1 MSEVVKPDPPM
12 RYPYQEP
19 TAKCADFNAVVA
31 LYGKPA
37 FKREL
42 YGDDTNGK
50 FRFPNTTRLLGNPL
64 VGDFAKRNIVAVTVP
79 GFGPDKSRTQ
89 TLDVHRKIK
98 PLVLAA
104 FQKVKE
110 LKLPYVLHEAGGHV
124 FRYQLNPTVRA
135 ALVNRPE
142 YADLKNLPNWNINC
156 AERDLKNNAFD
167 ELVQHN
173 GRLVEKKHL
182 LSNHSFGSALDI
194 NSESNPY
201 DHDRR
206 FDMPKRIVKVF
217 EGLGFYWGGYYGDY
231 MHFEY
236 ERSSIASLD
245 DELPPEVLYPL
256 TADLQRESP
265 LKYFFLNEGG
275 PGGFFPLGR
284 QQNLHAGVHLE
295 PESREELVPVKAAMP
310 GYIVAA
316 RLMTPGKEGNSP
328 FLLDATEGRP
338 LGFVLVRHELTKPAS
353 PPPTG
358 AASTGSTAVSTPSTQ
373 AAAPSPD
380 KVHPLYSL
388 YMHLAPPRWGD
399 ATADKPFE
407 KAPWLATFLKMQHG
421 AVVNLDPETA
431 DRGSTFWSEEPL
443 KSDAAAYKVRE
454 RTEVLKG
461 NANGLRSLTKP
472 APKDVGEAIEAIKKG
487 GIVTFGRPLF
497 PVAAGEILGFL
508 APGSPASA
516 STSNASPPRYLHWEL
531 FSLSGDA
538 NGLQLLS
545 EADADL
551 KDLLKAL
558 AEPDKEDNF
567 LRMPSDEEPD
577 LPDNDVQALLDSTQV
592 DIVPQLKRAGYY
604 GQQLQT
610 YFNNGSTFFSARDTL
625 AKPFTWPLPLT
636 LENKHKFEPAA
647 NEPPVSLE
655 VVYKKA
661 GQVLSRES
669 LPLTPK
675 KDVARLNV
683 TLSVPAAADS
693 VALWS
698 SAFFAD
704 RVEIPPADLRKLRH
718 KSRTDLF
725 KKVAGHRWRNVMLE
739 HLNEWTPSGLG
750 KQLEARW
757 KARFFD
763 HLADTHGLTLEDLK
777 KVLLPLCWWDRPT
790 TETDLFGEF
799 PVLMDAEGQKKSL
812 FGAGNALLP
821 KDPHVVSMHPV
832 TALWLIDLLLE
843 DERIR
848 LTKEW
853 PPFTL
858 TRNESSQKP
867 LFLGLIGKDSP
878 PLAGMELLAILVQH
892 GYATTEGSNPIDA
905 TFWLTAKGT
914 GGAGAEPQSLGTARY
929 KDGAAATRIRAPS
942 WGQWEVH
949 ATSADGQR
957 FEPQQTL
964 ATTFDVPKPALSG
977 QPFAL
982 GTKPGTPRPLATC
995 TFVVRE
1001 NWPAALA
1008 GYIVFDY
1015 WKLPRKEQPDLTAT
1029 ATSASLAVPALA
1041 SRPPE
1046 KRTAGGLRY
1055 ENDFIV
1061 GTEQPGKN
1069 PKVTPNFSFREFLT
1083 QPGSGA
1089 RVFAGLDTKFVLSV
1103 PLAQRLQQLREGC
1116 KPRPGR
1122 TQDIKLTVQ
1131 QLARTGL
1138 SLTVGPSSGK
1148 LADLDILMTAL
1159 PPSEPPTLFTV
1170 ERLEA
1175 KVAVKLTYNPPSAT
1189 SGPLLLEFDPGP
1201 ALGRLAAEA
1210 LSDTDAGMVLHVR
1223 PRFIVPNSG
1232 HALHTAGKI
1241 AAVEGVAN
1249 LFSAS
1254 ATDLQAACGN
1264 DFLEIVADKCL
1275 PPVGRFEFGDIQVK
1289 MGAGVIRTEVA
1300 LHGDADLWKV
1310 AEPVIKL
1317 KGASQGKRNKGLL
1330 VGDWPL
1336 LDKNKQRIPEMWNGP
1351 LEFTAELVQPGKVA
1365 TPAPPVKLKDPIQ
1378 VAPRL
1383 EKLTFQLKG
1392 KDFCLV
1398 GKGHFIPT
1406 DMDFRVVCER
1416 QDATSGEWVEHA
1428 KITGSMKYAN
1438 TTDVVHG
1445 CCTETGH
1452 FEASVPVSMLKK
1464 AGGPFRFFWRRRV
1477 SRTGAPLPVLGAIIE
1492 EPPALEVTDAELGP

>member
-1 MSEVVKPDPPM
+1 MSEPLKPDPPM
-12 RYPYQEP
+12 RYPYQPP

-31 LYGKPA
+31 LYEKPA
-37 FKREL
+37 FRREL
-42 YGDDTNGK
+42 YGEETHGR
-50 FRFPNTTRLLGNPL
+50 FRYANTSKLLGNPL
-64 VGDFAKRNIVAVTVP
+64 LDDFEQRNIVSVTVT

-89 TLDVHRKIK
+89 TFDCHYKLK
-98 PLVLAA
+98 PLIQTA
-104 FQKVKE
+104 FQKIKE
-110 LKLPYVLHEAGGHV
+110 LKLPYVLHEAGGHL
-124 FRYQLNPTVRA
+124 FRYQQNDSVRA
-135 ALVNRPE
+135 ALINRPE
-142 YADLKNLPNWNINC
+142 YADLKNRPGWNINF
-156 AERDLKNNAFD
+156 AVRDLQNRAFD
-167 ELVQHN
+167 EVIPYKSRQ
-173 GRLVEKKHL
+173 VEKKHL
-182 LSNHSFGSALDI
+182 LSNHSFGSAIDL
-194 NSESNPY
+194 NSESNPF

-217 EGLGFYWGGYYGDY
+217 ESLGFYWGGYYGDY

-236 ERSSIASLD
+236 ERSSIISIS

-256 TADLQRESP
+256 SADIQRESP

-275 PGGFFPLGR
+275 AGGYFPLGR

-295 PESREELVPVKAAMP
+295 PDSREALVPVKAAMP

-338 LGFVLVRHELTKPAS
+338 LGFVLVRHEVTKPAS
-353 PPPTG
+353 PPPAG
-358 AASTGSTAVSTPSTQ
+358 
-373 AAAPSPD
+373 AAAPPPD

-388 YMHLAPPRWGD
+388 YMHLAPPEWGG
-399 ATADKPFE
+399 AAADKPFE

-421 AVVNLDPETA
+421 AVVNLDPETE
-431 DRGSTFWSEEPL
+431 DVGSTFWADEPL
-443 KSDAAAYKVRE
+443 KPDAPSYKVRE
-454 RTEVLKG
+454 RTQMLKG
-461 NANGLRSLTKP
+461 NANGLLSLTKP
-472 APKDVGEAIEAIKKG
+472 TPKDVGEAIEAIKKG
-487 GIVTFGRPLF
+487 AIVTFDRPLF
-497 PVAAGEILGFL
+497 PVAAGETLGFL
-508 APGSPASA
+508 APGSPAS
-516 STSNASPPRYLHWEL
+516 TSNTSRPRYLHWEL
-531 FSLSGDA
+531 FSLSGDE
-538 NGLQLLS
+538 NGLQFLS
-545 EADADL
+545 TADDGL
-551 KDLLKAL
+551 KDLLKTL
-558 AEPDKEDNF
+558 VEPDKADNF
-567 LRMPSDEEPD
+567 LRMPSDEDAESQI
-577 LPDNDVQALLDSTQV
+577 NDVQTLLGSTHV
-592 DIVPQLKRAGYY
+592 DIVPQLKWAGYY
-604 GQQLQT
+604 GRQLQT

-636 LENKHKFEPAA
+636 LENKYKFEPAA
-647 NEPPVSLE
+647 TEPQVCLE

-675 KDVARLNV
+675 KDLPKLDV

-718 KSRTDLF
+718 KSRTNLF
-725 KKVAGHRWRNVMLE
+725 KKVASHRWRNVMLE

-757 KARFFD
+757 NARFFD

-790 TETDLFGEF
+790 TQTDLFGEF

-812 FGAGNALLP
+812 FGASNALLP

-843 DERIR
+843 NERIK

-858 TRNESSQKP
+858 TRSESSQKP
-867 LFLGLIGKDSP
+867 LFLGLISKDSP
-878 PLAGMELLAILVQH
+878 PLAGMEMTAILVQH

-905 TFWLTAKGT
+905 TFWLAAKAT
-914 GGAGAEPQSLGTARY
+914 GAAEAEPQALGTARY
-929 KDGAAATRIRAPS
+929 KDGVAATGIRAPS
-942 WGQWEVH
+942 WGPWEVY
-949 ATSADGQR
+949 ATSADGRR

-964 ATTFDVPKPALSG
+964 ATTFEVPKPALSG
-977 QPFAL
+977 QPFTL
-982 GTKPGTPRPLATC
+982 GTKPGTPRPLATGA
-995 TFVVRE
+995 FVVRE

-1008 GYIVFDY
+1008 GYIVFDC
-1015 WKLPRKEQPDLTAT
+1015 WKRPQKEQLDLAAP

-1041 SRPPE
+1041 SRAPE

-1055 ENDFIV
+1055 EKDFIV

-1069 PKVTPNFSFREFLT
+1069 PKVTPNFSFREFIA

-1089 RVFAGLDTKFVLSV
+1089 RVFAGLDSEFFLSV

-1116 KPRPGR
+1116 KPQPGR

-1131 QLARTGL
+1131 RLERNGRT
-1138 SLTVGPSSGK
+1138 LTVGPSSGK
-1148 LADLDILMTAL
+1148 LADLDILMTAAA
-1159 PPSEPPTLFTV
+1159 PSEPPTLFTI

-1175 KVAVKLTYNPPSAT
+1175 KMAIKLTYNPPEAT

-1210 LSDTDAGMVLHVR
+1210 LSDTDAGTVLHVR

-1254 ATDLQAACGN
+1254 AADLQAACGN

-1275 PPVGRFEFGDIQVK
+1275 PPVGRFEFGDLQVK

-1300 LHGDADLWKV
+1300 LHGDANLWKA

-1317 KGASQGKRNKGLL
+1317 KGASQGKRSKGLL

-1336 LDKNKQRIPEMWNGP
+1336 LDKNKQRIPEMWNSP

-1365 TPAPPVKLKDPIQ
+1365 NPAPPVKLKDPIQ

-1406 DMDFRVVCER
+1406 DMDFRIVCER

-1452 FEASVPVSMLKK
+1452 FEASVPVGMLKK

-1477 SRTGAPLPVLGAIIE
+1477 NRAGAPLPVLGAVIE
-1492 EPPALEVTDAELGP
+1492 EPEALDVTEAELGP